1 LIGEKIGEKKKVP
14 GRRWVIGVLLGTGV
28 LVNYIDRIS
37 LSVAAPQ
44 FQHEFGLSP
53 ASIGLLL
60 SAFFWSYSIA
70 QLPGGLLLDRFG
82 IKTVGRWGTFL
93 WSVASAV
100 TALSGGYAGIFVA
113 RLLLGVAEA
122 PGMIGN
128 QKATG
133 LWFPTHERSRS
144 TAIFDSAAKFANVIG
159 VPIVAFFV
167 VGFGWRWGFA
177 VTATLSFAYFVAYF
191 LIYRDPSQDKHL
203 SREEHAY
210 ILAGGAT
217 PEGLPPAGQGNML
230 AYVLSNRKVW
240 AHVVGYSAY
249 GYSFYLFLTW
259 LPGYLVESLHMS
271 ILKSAAFS
279 TIPWIFASLADLLIG
294 GFLVDYLIGRGLDE
308 TKVRKVTIACG
319 MSAGLAVFG
328 VAYTNNPFWALIWI
342 TIALSG
348 LSAAAPVASSIV
360 SLISPRGAAAT
371 VGGIVNLVNNL
382 MGVAAPVITGF
393 IVGLTHSFAGAF
405 LVAGLVL
412 IVGIISYVVV
422 LGRIEPIPDPPAV
435 VPALA

>member
-1 LIGEKIGEKKKVP
+1 MTH
-14 GRRWVIGVLLGTGV
+14 RRWTIGVLLAAGV

-44 FQHEFGLSP
+44 LQHDFHLSP
-53 ASIGLLL
+53 QAVGFLF
-60 SAFFWSYSIA
+60 SAFFWSYSLA

-93 WSVASAV
+93 WSAASGA
-100 TALSGGYAGIFVA
+100 TALCSGYAGIFTA
-113 RLLLGVAEA
+113 RLLLGIAEA

-133 LWFPTHERSRS
+133 LWFPTRERCRS

-177 VTATLSFAYFVAYF
+177 ITAFLSFLYFAAYWFM
-191 LIYRDPSQDKHL
+191 YRDPSEDRHL
-203 SREEHAY
+203 SAQEHAY
-210 ILAGGAT
+210 ILEGGAV
-217 PEGLPPAGQGNML
+217 PEGQAVSGQANML
-230 AYVLSNRKVW
+230 AYVLQNRKVW
-240 AHVVGYSAY
+240 AHMIGYSAY

-271 ILKSAAFS
+271 ILKSAGFA
-279 TIPWIFASLADLLIG
+279 TIPWIFASFADLLIG
-294 GFLVDYLIGRGLDE
+294 GFFVDYLIGRGLDE
-308 TKVRKVTIACG
+308 TKVRKVAIACG
-319 MSAGLAVFG
+319 MAAGLAVFE
-328 VAYTNNPFWALIWI
+328 APPIRPI
-342 TIALSG
+342 LSG
-348 LSAAAPVASSIV
+348 RWYGSPASRCPAFRPAAPVASPPS
-360 SLISPRGAAAT
+360 SPDPSPRRRHRHHRRHRQSDQQSDGRRRARDHC
-371 VGGIVNLVNNL
+371 
-382 MGVAAPVITGF
+382 GF

-412 IVGIISYVVV
+412 IVGIFSYLVL
-422 LGRIEPIPDPPAV
+422 LGRIEPIPDPPART
-435 VPALA
+435 

>member
-1 LIGEKIGEKKKVP
+1 
-14 GRRWVIGVLLGTGV
+14 LGAGV

-44 FQHEFGLSP
+44 FQHEFNLSP
-53 ASIGLLL
+53 QAIGLLL

-82 IKTVGRWGTFL
+82 IKSVGRWGTFL
-93 WSVASAV
+93 WSAASAV
-100 TALSGGYAGIFVA
+100 TALSSGYAGIFAA
-113 RLLLGVAEA
+113 RLLLGIAEA

-133 LWFPTHERSRS
+133 LWFPTNERSRS

-177 VTATLSFAYFVAYF
+177 VTAMLSFGYFIAYF
-191 LIYRDPSQDKHL
+191 LTYRDPSQDPQL

-217 PEGLPPAGQGNML
+217 PEGGPVTGQGNML
-230 AYVLSNRKVW
+230 LYVLGKRKVW

-259 LPGYLVESLHMS
+259 LPGYLVDSLHMS
-271 ILKSAAFS
+271 ILKSAGIL
-279 TIPWIFASLADLLIG
+279 TIPWIFASLSDLLLG
-294 GFLVDYLIGRGLDE
+294 GFLVDHLIGRGLDE
-308 TKVRKVTIACG
+308 TKVRKVAIACG
-319 MSAGLAVFG
+319 MTCGLAVFG
-328 VAYTNNPFWALIWI
+328 AAYTNNPFWALTWI
-342 TIALSG
+342 TISLSG

-382 MGVAAPVITGF
+382 MGVA
-393 IVGLTHSFAGAF
+393 
-405 LVAGLVL
+405 
-412 IVGIISYVVV
+412 
-422 LGRIEPIPDPPAV
+422 D
-435 VPALA
+435 

>member
-1 LIGEKIGEKKKVP
+1 MP
-14 GRRWVIGVLLGTGV
+14 HRRWTIGILLGAGV

-44 FQHEFGLSP
+44 LQRDFGLSP
-53 ASIGLLL
+53 EAIGFLF
-60 SAFFWSYSIA
+60 SAFFWSYA
-70 QLPGGLLLDRFG
+70 VFQLPGGLLLDRFG
-82 IKTVGRWGTFL
+82 IKIVGRWGTFL
-93 WSVASAV
+93 WSAASAA
-100 TALSGGYAGIFVA
+100 TALTSGYAGIFLA
-113 RLLLGVAEA
+113 RLLLGIAEA

-159 VPIVAFFV
+159 VPVVAFFIV
-167 VGFGWRWGFA
+167 RFGWRWGFA
-177 VTATLSFAYFVAYF
+177 VTAMLSFAYFVAYW
-191 LIYRDPSQDKHL
+191 LMYRDPSQDKRL
-203 SREEHAY
+203 SRQEHSY

-217 PEGLPPAGQGNML
+217 PEGRPPAGQGDTL
-230 AYVLSNRKVW
+230 AYVLRNRKVW
-240 AHVVGYSAY
+240 AHMVGYSAY

-271 ILKSAAFS
+271 ILKSAGFA

-294 GFLVDYLIGRGLDE
+294 GFFVDYLIGRGFDE
-308 TKVRKVTIACG
+308 TKVRKTVIACG

-328 VAYTNNPFWALIWI
+328 AAYTVDPFWAMVWI

-371 VGGIVNLVNNL
+371 VGGIVNLTNNL

-412 IVGIISYVVV
+412 IVGIFSYLVV
-422 LGRIEPIPDPPAV
+422 LGRIEPIPEPLAAV
-435 VPALA
+435 QTGA

>member
-1 LIGEKIGEKKKVP
+1 
-14 GRRWVIGVLLGTGV
+14 
-28 LVNYIDRIS
+28 
-37 LSVAAPQ
+37 
-44 FQHEFGLSP
+44 
-53 ASIGLLL
+53 
-60 SAFFWSYSIA
+60 
-70 QLPGGLLLDRFG
+70 
-82 IKTVGRWGTFL
+82 
-93 WSVASAV
+93 
-100 TALSGGYAGIFVA
+100 VA
-113 RLLLGVAEA
+113 RLLLGIAEA

-177 VTATLSFAYFVAYF
+177 VTALLSFAYFVAYF
-191 LIYRDPSQDKHL
+191 LAYRDPSQDSHL

-217 PEGLPPAGQGNML
+217 PEGQPVGGQGKML
-230 AYVLSNRKVW
+230 LYVLGRRKVW

-259 LPGYLVESLHMS
+259 LPGYLVDSLHMS
-271 ILKSAAFS
+271 ILKSAGIL
-279 TIPWIFASLADLLIG
+279 TIPWIFASLADLLLG
-294 GFLVDYLIGRGLDE
+294 GFLVDYLIGRGFDE
-308 TKVRKVTIACG
+308 TKVRKVAIACG
-319 MSAGLAVFG
+319 MACGLAVFG
-328 VAYTNNPFWALIWI
+328 AAYTTDPFWALTWI
-342 TIALSG
+342 TISLSG

-393 IVGLTHSFAGAF
+393 IVGRTHSFAGAF

-412 IVGIISYVVV
+412 IVGIFSYLVV
-422 LGRIEPIPDPPAV
+422 LGRIEPIPDPPAM
-435 VPALA
+435 VPATA

>member
-1 LIGEKIGEKKKVP
+1 LTGERKRVP
-14 GRRWVIGVLLGTGV
+14 HRRWTIGVLLGIGV

-44 FQHEFGLSP
+44 LQHDFHLSP
-53 ASIGLLL
+53 EAVGFLF

-93 WSVASAV
+93 WSAASGV

-113 RLLLGVAEA
+113 RLLLGIAEA

-144 TAIFDSAAKFANVIG
+144 TAIFDSAAKFANVVG

-177 VTATLSFAYFVAYF
+177 VTALLSFLYFIAYF
-191 LIYRDPSQDKHL
+191 LTYRDPSQDKGL

-217 PEGLPPAGQGNML
+217 PEGLPAGGQGKML
-230 AYVLSNRKVW
+230 LYVLGRRKVW

-259 LPGYLVESLHMS
+259 LPGYLVDSLHMS
-271 ILKSAAFS
+271 ILKSAGIL
-279 TIPWIFASLADLLIG
+279 TIPWIFASLADLLLG
-294 GFLVDYLIGRGLDE
+294 GFLVDYLIGRGLGE
-308 TKVRKVTIACG
+308 TKVRKIAIACG
-319 MSAGLAVFG
+319 MACGLAVFG
-328 VAYTNNPFWALIWI
+328 AAYTNDAFWALTWI
-342 TIALSG
+342 TISLSG

-393 IVGLTHSFAGAF
+393 IVGRTHSFAGAF

-412 IVGIISYVVV
+412 IVGIVSYLVV
-422 LGRIEPIPDPPAV
+422 LGRIEPIPDPPA
-435 VPALA
+435 AA

>member
-1 LIGEKIGEKKKVP
+1 LIAEKKRVP
-14 GRRWVIGVLLGTGV
+14 HRRWTIGVLLGAGV

-44 FQHEFGLSP
+44 LQHDFGLSP
-53 ASIGLLL
+53 EAVGFLF

-93 WSVASAV
+93 WSAASAV
-100 TALSGGYAGIFVA
+100 TALSSGYAGIFIA
-113 RLLLGVAEA
+113 RLLLGIAEA

-159 VPIVAFFV
+159 VPIVAFFIV
-167 VGFGWRWGFA
+167 RFGWRWGFA
-177 VTATLSFAYFVAYF
+177 VTAFLSFLYFIVYF
-191 LIYRDPSQDKHL
+191 LMYRDPSQDKHL
-203 SREEHAY
+203 SREEHGY

-217 PEGLPPAGQGNML
+217 PEGHAAGGQGSML
-230 AYVLSNRKVW
+230 LYVLSKRKVW

-259 LPGYLVESLHMS
+259 LPGYLVDSLHMS
-271 ILKSAAFS
+271 ILKSAGIL
-279 TIPWIFASLADLLIG
+279 TIPWLFASLADLLLG
-294 GFLVDYLIGRGLDE
+294 GFLVDYLIGRGLEE
-308 TKVRKVTIACG
+308 TKVRKVAIACG
-319 MSAGLAVFG
+319 MACGLAVFG
-328 VAYTNNPFWALIWI
+328 AAYTTDPFWALAWI
-342 TIALSG
+342 TISLSG

-412 IVGIISYVVV
+412 IVGIFSYLVV
-422 LGRIEPIPDPPAV
+422 LGRIEPIPDPPAM
-435 VPALA
+435 VPAAA

>member
-1 LIGEKIGEKKKVP
+1 MNGN
-14 GRRWVIGVLLGTGV
+14 RRWAIGLLLAVGV

-44 FQHEFGLSP
+44 LQHDLGLSP
-53 ASIGLLL
+53 AEVGILF
-60 SAFFWSYSIA
+60 SAFFWSYSLA
-70 QLPGGLLLDRFG
+70 QFPAGLLLDRFG

-93 WSVASAV
+93 WTWASAA
-100 TALSGGYAGIFVA
+100 TALSSGYAGIFGA
-113 RLLLGVAEA
+113 RLLLGIAEA

-133 LWFPTHERSRS
+133 LWFPTKERCRS

-167 VGFGWRWGFA
+167 VGIGWRWGFA
-177 VTATLSFAYFVAYF
+177 VTALLSFAYFCAYW
-191 LIYRDPSQDKHL
+191 LMYRDPSQDKHL
-203 SREEHAY
+203 SRQEHDY
-210 ILAGGAT
+210 ILAGGAV
-217 PEGLPPAGQGNML
+217 PEGLPATGQVNML

-240 AHVVGYSAY
+240 AHMVGYSAY

-271 ILKSAAFS
+271 ILKSAAFA

-294 GFLVDYLIGRGLDE
+294 GFLVDYVIARGYDE
-308 TKVRKVTIACG
+308 SKVRKVAIACG

-328 VAYTNNPFWALIWI
+328 AAYTTNPFWALVWI
-342 TIALSG
+342 TISLSG

-360 SLISPRGAAAT
+360 SLISPRGATAT
-371 VGGIVNLVNNL
+371 IGGIVNLTNNL

-393 IVGLTHSFAGAF
+393 IVGFTHSFAGAF

-412 IVGIISYVVV
+412 LVGIFSYLVV
-422 LGRIEPIPDPPAV
+422 LGRIEPIPDPQAKMQTES
-435 VPALA
+435 

>member
-1 LIGEKIGEKKKVP
+1 MGAQLVKEGMSH
-14 GRRWVIGVLLGTGV
+14 RRWTIGVLLAAGV

-44 FQHEFGLSP
+44 LQHDFGLSP
-53 ASIGLLL
+53 QAVGFLF
-60 SAFFWSYSIA
+60 SAFFWSYALA

-93 WSVASAV
+93 WSAASAA
-100 TALSGGYAGIFVA
+100 TALCSGYAGIFAA
-113 RLLLGVAEA
+113 RLLLGIAEA

-133 LWFPTHERSRS
+133 LWFPTKERCRS

-177 VTATLSFAYFVAYF
+177 VTAILSFFYFAVYW
-191 LIYRDPSQDKHL
+191 LMYRDPSEDKHL
-203 SREEHAY
+203 SRQEHAY
-210 ILAGGAT
+210 ILAGGAV
-217 PEGLPPAGQGNML
+217 PEGQAVSGQANML
-230 AYVLSNRKVW
+230 AYVLRSRKVW
-240 AHVVGYSAY
+240 AHMIGYSAY

-271 ILKSAAFS
+271 ILKSAGFA

-294 GFLVDYLIGRGLDE
+294 GFFVDYLIGRGLDE
-308 TKVRKVTIACG
+308 SKVRKVAIACG
-319 MSAGLAVFG
+319 MAAGLAVFG
-328 VAYTNNPFWALIWI
+328 AAYTVNPFWALVWI

-360 SLISPRGAAAT
+360 SLISPRGATAT
-371 VGGIVNLVNNL
+371 IGGIVNLTNNL

-412 IVGIISYVVV
+412 IVGIFSYLVL
-422 LGRIEPIPDPPAV
+422 LGRIEPIPDPPART
-435 VPALA
+435 

>member
-1 LIGEKIGEKKKVP
+1 MGEKKRVP
-14 GRRWVIGVLLGTGV
+14 HRRWTIGVLLGAGV

-44 FQHEFGLSP
+44 LQHDFALSP
-53 ASIGLLL
+53 EAVGFLF
-60 SAFFWSYSIA
+60 SAFFWSYSLA

-82 IKTVGRWGTFL
+82 IKKVGRWGTFL
-93 WSVASAV
+93 WSAASAV
-100 TALSGGYAGIFVA
+100 TAMSGGYAGIFVA
-113 RLLLGVAEA
+113 RLLLGIAEA

-177 VTATLSFAYFVAYF
+177 VTAFLSFLYFIAYF
-191 LIYRDPSQDKHL
+191 LMYRDPSQDQQL

-217 PEGLPPAGQGNML
+217 PEGQPAGGQGNML
-230 AYVLSNRKVW
+230 VYVLSKRKVW

-259 LPGYLVESLHMS
+259 LPNYLVDSLHMS
-271 ILKSAAFS
+271 ILKSAGIL
-279 TIPWIFASLADLLIG
+279 TIPWIFASLADLLLG
-294 GFLVDYLIGRGLDE
+294 GFLVDYLIGRGLGE
-308 TKVRKVTIACG
+308 TKVRKVAIACG
-319 MSAGLAVFG
+319 MSCGLAVFG
-328 VAYTNNPFWALIWI
+328 AAYTNDPFWALLWI
-342 TIALSG
+342 TISLSG

-412 IVGIISYVVV
+412 IVGIFSYLVV
-422 LGRIEPIPDPPAV
+422 LGRIEPIPDPPAMV
-435 VPALA
+435 QATA